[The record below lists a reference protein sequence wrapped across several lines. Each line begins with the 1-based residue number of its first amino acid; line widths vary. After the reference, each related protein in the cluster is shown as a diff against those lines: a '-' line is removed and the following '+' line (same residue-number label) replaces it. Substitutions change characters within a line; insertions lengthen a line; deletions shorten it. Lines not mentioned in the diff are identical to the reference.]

1 MTLKYSDKPQ
11 LQYGNS
17 FISDSWRSR
26 FPADALPISQAPE
39 QVIVAYGADGNGR
52 LAHFRGGAYRGL
64 SWRRDRKTLAASLRE
79 DGTTVQNPV
88 MFTLPRQR
96 G

>member
-1 MTLKYSDKPQ
+1 MTLKYSDRPQ
-11 LQYGNS
+11 LQYGNQS
-17 FISDSWRSR
+17 ISDAWRSR

-39 QVIVAYGADGNGR
+39 QVIVAYGADGKGR

-64 SWRRDRKTLAASLRE
+64 AWQRDRKTLASSLRE
-79 DGTTVQNPV
+79 DGTTVHNPV
-88 MFTLPRQR
+88 MFTIPKR